1 MNPEEREWM
10 AQEAATSFD
19 RAGLMESD
27 LDPLTASY
35 VSVARAMREPIEMR
49 LPADFARRV
58 SALAA
63 ARPVSVEVESGL
75 ERRLLLTLGIVLGL
89 AAVVVAIVYG
99 SSWLRASLGL
109 FSQLGEAS
117 QSLALT
123 LLGCLA
129 VSAISQ
135 QLRRWLQESRRDY
148 A

>member
-10 AQEAATSFD
+10 AQEAATSFA
-19 RAGLMESD
+19 RAGRIASD

-35 VSVARAMREPIEMR
+35 VSVARVMREPIEMR
-49 LPADFARRV
+49 LAADFARRV
-58 SALAA
+58 SVLAA
-63 ARPVSVEVESGL
+63 ARAASIEVESGL
-75 ERRLLLTLGIVLGL
+75 ERRLLLALGVVLGL
-89 AAVVVAIVYG
+89 AAMVVAIVYG
-99 SSWLRASLGL
+99 GSWLGASLGL

-129 VSAISQ
+129 ISVIAQ

>member
-1 MNPEEREWM
+1 MNPEEREWI
-10 AQEAATSFD
+10 AQEAATSFE
-19 RAGLMESD
+19 RTGRIASD

-35 VSVARAMREPIEMR
+35 VSVARAMREPIEMQ

-63 ARPVSVEVESGL
+63 ARPGTVEIESGF
-75 ERRLLLTLGIVLGL
+75 ERRLLLVLGLVLGL
-89 AAVVVAIVYG
+89 AAMIVAIVYG
-99 SSWLRASLGL
+99 GSWLGASLGL

-129 VSAISQ
+129 ISVIAQ